1 MAPPPKAIKSILRG
15 LFIALWCFSFA
26 IIGAFNYLIALYS
39 GKEDYY
45 LYSVIVLI
53 VGFSP
58 IILSIFLKMKK
69 KKIDQ
74 S

>member
-1 MAPPPKAIKSILRG
+1 MTPPQKVIKSILVG
-15 LFIALWCFSFA
+15 LFVALWCFSIA

-39 GKEDYY
+39 GKEEHY

-53 VGFSP
+53 VGFLP

-69 KKIDQ
+69 KKTNQ